1 MATYSL
7 ESSRQEAYS
16 KLSISNV
23 SIGDY
28 VVATSSVKAVSQTP
42 AAGTLLAAGA
52 TVVVYFEDTDS
63 MSISIIDGV
72 HAGYKDTTIKKI
84 VDEIEAN
91 DPVQVILDKK
101 KKWVELTV
109 KEKEVMTAFF
119 TGTLHLDLVEAD
131 ATRTEQAAYEGVV
144 AAYTLK

>member
-16 KLSISNV
+16 KLSISKV

-42 AAGTLLAAGA
+42 PAGTLLAAGA

-84 VDEIEAN
+84 VDEIEADN
-91 DPVQVILDKK
+91 PVQVILDKK

-109 KEKEVMTAFF
+109 KEKGIMTAFF
-119 TGTLHLDLVEAD
+119 TETLHLDLVEAD
-131 ATRTEQAAYEGVV
+131 ATRTAQAAYEGVV